1 MGAVDSAAHRAR
13 RTNSSQAVTRQVS
26 ARITSDGGWI
36 PRPVARTSS
45 PRVHGSGAVVCRT
58 RARLDRAHQ
67 GYVGRPRGRT
77 SSSIAPSRAPSL
89 RSERAVAP
97 ANPGE
102 LCSFTASRAPNQT
115 TSACPVCV
123 RGRVLQVRKGNCW
136 SIFLT
141 HVGTRL
147 NGICASH
154 KVGIQCLCGL
164 AAATVSPRGV
174 PQRFGPVSAL
184 LDPPV
189 KMATQ
194 AVNKVPTSWET
205 EHVNKTMQQGRQ
217 VTWERRFSPSRART
231 KML

>member
-1 MGAVDSAAHRAR
+1 MHMGSAYFAAHRAP
-13 RTNSSQAVTRQVS
+13 RTHLAPDVTRHVS

-123 RGRVLQVRKGNCW
+123 RGRVLQVRKGICW

-154 KVGIQCLCGL
+154 KVGIQRLCGL
-164 AAATVSPRGV
+164 AAATVSPRGG
-174 PQRFGPVSAL
+174 PAAFRARFSAFGPTRKNGHA
-184 LDPPV
+184 
-189 KMATQ
+189 
-194 AVNKVPTSWET
+194 
-205 EHVNKTMQQGRQ
+205 GC
-217 VTWERRFSPSRART
+217 
-231 KML
+231 